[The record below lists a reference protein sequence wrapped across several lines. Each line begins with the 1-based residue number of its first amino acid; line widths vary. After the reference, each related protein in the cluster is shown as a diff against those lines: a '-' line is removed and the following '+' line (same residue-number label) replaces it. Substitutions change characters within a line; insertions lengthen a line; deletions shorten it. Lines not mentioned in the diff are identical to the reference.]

1 MGLKRGPNICYEN
14 LRALKI
20 TRSFKMK
27 RISPL
32 LVAFLVTCLVVVSGV
47 LTAQAVEHS
56 QHHSQ
61 HHQGTHATLLCTWF
75 CAAGQTL
82 ETDQVLVD
90 GPVEFLLKIDQWH
103 PITPQEFLIIPSVSR
118 APPSCL

>member
-1 MGLKRGPNICYEN
+1 
-14 LRALKI
+14 
-20 TRSFKMK
+20 MK

-56 QHHSQ
+56 HHHSQ

-90 GPVEFLLKIDQWH
+90 GPVESLLRIDHWR
-103 PITPQEFLIIPSVSR
+103 PLSRQEFLIILPVSR
-118 APPSCL
+118 GPPSCL

>member
-1 MGLKRGPNICYEN
+1 
-14 LRALKI
+14 
-20 TRSFKMK
+20 MK

-32 LVAFLVTCLVVVSGV
+32 FVACLVTCFLIVGSV

-61 HHQGTHATLLCTWF
+61 HHQGTHATLLCSWF

-82 ETDQVLVD
+82 ETDRIMVD
-90 GPVEFLLKIDQWH
+90 GPGEFLFKADHWR
-103 PITPQEFLIIPSVSR
+103 PITPKKILVILPVSR
-118 APPSCL
+118 APPSSL

>member
-1 MGLKRGPNICYEN
+1 
-14 LRALKI
+14 
-20 TRSFKMK
+20 MK

-32 LVAFLVTCLVVVSGV
+32 FVACLVTCLLVVGGV

-61 HHQGTHATLLCTWF
+61 HGKATHSTLLCTWF

-82 ETDQVLVD
+82 ESDQVLVD
-90 GPVEFLLKIDQWH
+90 GPVEFLLRVEQWY
-103 PITPQEFLIIPSVSR
+103 PVTPQEFLVILQVSR
-118 APPSCL
+118 APPSSL

>member
-1 MGLKRGPNICYEN
+1 
-14 LRALKI
+14 
-20 TRSFKMK
+20 MK

-32 LVAFLVTCLVVVSGV
+32 FVACLITVLLLVSGV

-61 HHQGTHATLLCTWF
+61 HHKGTHATLLCSWF

-82 ETDQVLVD
+82 ESDQVLVD
-90 GPVEFLLKIDQWH
+90 GPVESLHRIDHWR
-103 PITPQEFLIIPSVSR
+103 PITPQKFLVILPVSR
-118 APPSCL
+118 APPSNL

>member
-1 MGLKRGPNICYEN
+1 
-14 LRALKI
+14 
-20 TRSFKMK
+20 MK
-27 RISPL
+27 RISPI
-32 LVAFLVTCLVVVSGV
+32 LVGCLVVCLLVVSGV

-61 HHQGTHATLLCTWF
+61 HHKGTHATLICSWF

-82 ETDQVLVD
+82 EADTVLVEAPAASFI
-90 GPVEFLLKIDQWH
+90 PVAIHLPHFL
-103 PITPQEFLIIPSVSR
+103 QEFHLVSSVSR

>member
-1 MGLKRGPNICYEN
+1 
-14 LRALKI
+14 
-20 TRSFKMK
+20 MK

-32 LVAFLVTCLVVVSGV
+32 FVTCLVTCLLVVGGV

-61 HHQGTHATLLCTWF
+61 HGKATHSTLLCTWF

-82 ETDQVLVD
+82 ESDQVLVD
-90 GPVEFLLKIDQWH
+90 GPVEFLLRVEQWC
-103 PITPQEFLIIPSVSR
+103 PVIPQEFLVILPVSR
-118 APPSCL
+118 APPSSL